1 MEATSHY
8 SDRIITETYHK
19 MRLHVFFYIKKIVGC
34 FRDEDLEDITQDVFL
49 RLLEYRQLLN
59 DETIH
64 SFVFTIARNLA
75 IDYLRRYY
83 KRDEVISYL
92 YVNSISAV
100 NDVEEQIIANNLADY
115 EKQQLQ
121 LFAPQR
127 RIIYALSRYE
137 GMSADEI
144 ADEMNLS
151 PRTVENHLR
160 LGRRDMR
167 TIFKQCI

>member
-1 MEATSHY
+1 MKVTFNL
-8 SDRIITETYHK
+8 SDQIVIDTYQK

-59 DETIH
+59 EETIH

-75 IDYLRRYY
+75 IDYLRRHY

-92 YVNSISAV
+92 YANSINST
-100 NDVEEQIIANNLADY
+100 NDVENQIITNDLADY
-115 EKQQLQ
+115 EKQQLA

-127 RIIYALSRYE
+127 RIIYILSRYDGKSIDE
-137 GMSADEI
+137 MAD
-144 ADEMNLS
+144 DMNLS
-151 PRTVENHLR
+151 RRTVENHLR
-160 LGRRDMR
+160 LGRCDMR
-167 TIFKQCI
+167 EIFKQCI

>member
-1 MEATSHY
+1 MEATFNY
-8 SDRIITETYHK
+8 SDRLITETYQE
-19 MRLHVFFYIKKIVGC
+19 MRLHVFFYIKKIIGC
-34 FRDEDLEDITQDVFL
+34 FRAEDLEDLTQDVFL

-75 IDYLRRYY
+75 IDSLRRHY
-83 KRDEVISYL
+83 KTDEVTSYI
-92 YVNSISAV
+92 YANSTNST
-100 NDVEEQIIANNLADY
+100 NEVENQLIADDLADY
-115 EKQQLQ
+115 EKQQLK

-127 RIIYALSRYE
+127 RIIYTLSRYE
-137 GMSADEI
+137 GKSIDEI
-144 ADEMNLS
+144 ADEMELS

-167 TIFKQCI
+167 EIFKQCI